1 MTFNNYLPP
10 KTYAFLVKVAEEH
23 KLSVKEVQRIFL
35 NKVAADLGFKC
46 DNTRVGL
53 AKEDPDHKPY
63 CKDCWTRLETVNPPI
78 FNGRK
83 VVRPGEYRPLET
95 FLDRFYKEHAKKGL
109 DSRVTSE
116 YLILKNEN

>member
-23 KLSVKEVQRIFL
+23 KLSVKEIQRIFL
-35 NKVAADLGFKC
+35 NKVAADLGFSC
-46 DNTRVGL
+46 DHFRVGL

-63 CKDCWTRLETVNPPI
+63 CKDCWTRLETLKPPTV
-78 FNGRK
+78 NGRK
-83 VVRPGEYRPLET
+83 VVRRGEYWPLET
-95 FLDRFYKEHAKKGL
+95 FLDRFYKEEEKK
-109 DSRVTSE
+109 RVTSE